1 MKKELESKLKEI
13 KLVISDVD
21 GVLTDGGIYF
31 SSEGESLKKFNVK
44 DGMGVELLH
53 ENNIKVI
60 LLTRENSEIVKKR
73 GEKINVDKTILGIM
87 NKKEELE
94 KIKIEFSIEK
104 ECIAYIGDDLN
115 DLEIMS
121 SVGFSATP
129 HDGHKQ
135 IKNVSDYIC
144 NSKGGEG
151 AFRELAELIIDNG
164 GEYGEKI

>member
-1 MKKELESKLKEI
+1 MENELESKLREI

-31 SSEGESLKKFNVK
+31 SDTGESLKKFNVK

-53 ENNIKVI
+53 KNNIKVI

-73 GEKINVDKTILGIM
+73 GEKINVDKVILGIM
-87 NKKEELE
+87 NKKNELE
-94 KIKIEFSIEK
+94 KIKIEFQVEK
-104 ECIAYIGDDLN
+104 KDIAYIGDDLN

-129 HDGHKQ
+129 YDGHKQ
-135 IKNVSDYIC
+135 IKHISNYIC
-144 NSKGGEG
+144 KTKGGNG
-151 AFRELAELIIDNG
+151 AFREFAELIIDNV
-164 GEYGEKI
+164 ENHEE

>member
-1 MKKELESKLKEI
+1 MENELESKLKKV

-31 SSEGESLKKFNVK
+31 SNTGESLKKFNVK

-87 NKKEELE
+87 NKKKELE
-94 KIKIEFSIEK
+94 KIKIEFEV
-104 ECIAYIGDDLN
+104 ENNCIAYIGDDLN

-129 HDGHKQ
+129 CDGHNQ
-135 IKNVSDYIC
+135 IKDMADYIC
-144 NSKGGEG
+144 KRKGGDG
-151 AFRELAELIIDNG
+151 AFRELAELIINC
-164 GEYGEKI
+164 EKNHEK